1 MGENEE
7 LAEGEVAQA
16 APPVLEI
23 ENAANEN
30 RHNIDDNLD
39 PGKDGHVSPEQ
50 TRSTVA
56 LLFIIG
62 FFSILFLCFVYA
74 IVTGASIS
82 EVKDILVAIIGALSG
97 TLGFIVGYYYKSESK

>member
-1 MGENEE
+1 MEEKEE
-7 LAEGEVAQA
+7 LAVAETGQIMSESGN
-16 APPVLEI
+16 V
-23 ENAANEN
+23 ANGN
-30 RHNIDDNLD
+30 KHNNDDNID
-39 PGKDGHVSPEQ
+39 PGNDGYASPEH